1 MVASLEEE
9 PRLRRRSSHEAA
21 QCASMYGAALS
32 HAPASASA
40 KASID
45 VVEEDDEFEEF
56 ENENWGA
63 EEEDVSDTKQWMD
76 NWEDDDSGDAAF
88 IQKLREQLR
97 SK

>member
-1 MVASLEEE
+1 MFCNTDGSLFVLLPLYRRLAVA
-9 PRLRRRSSHEAA
+9 AV
-21 QCASMYGAALS
+21 ALS
-32 HAPASASA
+32 DPW
-40 KASID
+40 ASID

>member
-1 MVASLEEE
+1 M
-9 PRLRRRSSHEAA
+9 
-21 QCASMYGAALS
+21 
-32 HAPASASA
+32 
-40 KASID
+40 
-45 VVEEDDEFEEF
+45 VEEDDEFEEF